1 MITVTRTG
9 PGATAHTVR
18 VRGHEFQVDMSLPDG
33 ADAGPD
39 PHDLYDAA
47 LGACKAL
54 TLLWYAR
61 RNGIE
66 PGNIEVAIQRD
77 ASAER
82 AGTYRLHTVI
92 QLDGALTETERAKLL
107 SVAEKCPVHRLMT
120 QVETEIS
127 TVLAEID

>member
-1 MITVTRTG
+1 MITVSRTD

-18 VRGHEFQVDMSLPDG
+18 VRGHEFQVDMALPDG

-61 RNGIE
+61 RNDIPLGD
-66 PGNIEVAIQRD
+66 IEVAVHRD
-77 ASAER
+77 ASEER
-82 AGTYRLHTVI
+82 AGTYRLKTVI
-92 QLDGALTETERAKLL
+92 QLDGDLSEAERAKLL

-120 QVETEIS
+120 QVQTDVT
-127 TVLAEID
+127 TVLAEIG

>member
-1 MITVTRTG
+1 MITVSRTELG
-9 PGATAHTVR
+9 TTAHTVR
-18 VRGHEFQVDMSLPDG
+18 VRGHAFQVDMALPDG

-61 RNGIE
+61 RNGIAL
-66 PGNIEVAIQRD
+66 GDIEVAVHRD
-77 ASAER
+77 ASGER
-82 AGTYRLHTVI
+82 AGTYRLQTAI
-92 QLDGALTETERAKLL
+92 ELDGALSDAERARLL

-120 QVETEIS
+120 EVRTEI
-127 TVLAEID
+127 TTMLADSG